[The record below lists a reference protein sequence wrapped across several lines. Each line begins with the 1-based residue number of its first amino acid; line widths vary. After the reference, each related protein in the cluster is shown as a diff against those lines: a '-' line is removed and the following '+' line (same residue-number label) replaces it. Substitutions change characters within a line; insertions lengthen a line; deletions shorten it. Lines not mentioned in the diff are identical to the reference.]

1 MQKEVILA
9 IFVGFIIGLLL
20 TFGIWQANNAIKT
33 SKLGVQT
40 ETTEQSE
47 ELVSETQKPILSI
60 TSPTDSFLSKEVKVS
75 LKGSYSPNSQ
85 IAILSEKGQKVV
97 SADDNGLFETEIN
110 LITGENL
117 IEIYGFSKEGDEAK
131 QAITV
136 VYTTADI
143 WY

>member
-1 MQKEVILA
+1 MQKEVFLA

-47 ELVSETQKPILSI
+47 EPASETKKPMLSI
-60 TSPTDSFLSKEVKVS
+60 ISPTDSYLSKEAKVS
-75 LKGSYSPNSQ
+75 LKGSYAPNSQ
-85 IAILSEKGQKVV
+85 IAILTEKGQKVI
-97 SADDNGLFETEIN
+97 STDNNGLFETEIN
-110 LITGENL
+110 LVTGENQ

-131 QAITV
+131 QVITV
-136 VYTTADI
+136 VYTTAEI
-143 WY
+143 